1 MAMTRWVAMS
11 GASAAWLLSV
21 AVQGPIAA
29 QTRQVAAAHAA
40 VSFETSDS
48 CLACHNG
55 LTTPEGEDVSI
66 GVSWR
71 ASMMANSSRDPYWQ
85 ASVRRETIDH
95 PSSAKAIQDDC
106 ATCHMPMARAA
117 AHAAEREGEV
127 FSLLPSA
134 AGRSDDHRLA
144 ADGVSCT
151 LCHQIGPDALGTR
164 DSFNGGFILGL
175 PENGYPRMFGPFD
188 TDEGRTT
195 IMRSAASARPVKAEH
210 LRKSEVCATC
220 HTLYTNALGR
230 KGDVIGS
237 LPEQVPYLEWRHSA
251 FVEERSCQS
260 CHMPAAEN
268 TPIASVLGEPRE
280 HLARHSFLGG
290 NFFMLRMLNRFRGDL
305 GVIAPARELEAA
317 AQATIRQ
324 LQIETASV
332 AIARA
337 ELAGAQLEADIVVR
351 NLAGHKLPTGYPSRR
366 AWLHVTVRDAAGRLL
381 FESGALSA
389 EGQIS
394 GNDGDADGGRVE
406 PHHDEIR
413 SSDQV
418 QVYESVMARPDGT
431 PTTGLLQATQ
441 FLKDNRLLPRGFD
454 KTTADKDIATVG
466 EASKDATFTDAGD
479 RVRYI
484 VPVERSAGP
493 FAIEVELRYQPIGF
507 RWATNL
513 RDYDAPEPRRF
524 VEYYDAMAASSSTVL
539 ARTVTTVR

>member
-1 MAMTRWVAMS
+1 
-11 GASAAWLLSV
+11 
-21 AVQGPIAA
+21 
-29 QTRQVAAAHAA
+29 
-40 VSFETSDS
+40 
-48 CLACHNG
+48 
-55 LTTPEGEDVSI
+55 
-66 GVSWR
+66 
-71 ASMMANSSRDPYWQ
+71 
-85 ASVRRETIDH
+85 
-95 PSSAKAIQDDC
+95 
-106 ATCHMPMARAA
+106 
-117 AHAAEREGEV
+117 
-127 FSLLPSA
+127 
-134 AGRSDDHRLA
+134 
-144 ADGVSCT
+144 
-151 LCHQIGPDALGTR
+151 
-164 DSFNGGFILGL
+164 
-175 PENGYPRMFGPFD
+175 
-188 TDEGRTT
+188 
-195 IMRSAASARPVKAEH
+195 
-210 LRKSEVCATC
+210 
-220 HTLYTNALGR
+220 
-230 KGDVIGS
+230 
-237 LPEQVPYLEWRHSA
+237 
-251 FVEERSCQS
+251 
-260 CHMPAAEN
+260 
-268 TPIASVLGEPRE
+268 
-280 HLARHSFLGG
+280 
-290 NFFMLRMLNRFRGDL
+290 
-305 GVIAPARELEAA
+305 
-317 AQATIRQ
+317 
-324 LQIETASV
+324 V

-484 VPVERSAGP
+484 VPVEGSAGP

-539 ARTVTTVR
+539 ARTITTVR